1 MAKWLTEAKA
11 SVVRSSTRLELY
23 SAVEWCLSQSRFTY
37 DPQLSYA
44 DNAEL
49 AQMQSLPAMAE
60 VLRLAAARERVL

>member
-11 SVVRSSTRLELY
+11 SVMRSSTRLELY
-23 SAVEWCLSQSRFTY
+23 GAVEWCLSQSRFVY
-37 DPQLSYA
+37 DQSLSYG